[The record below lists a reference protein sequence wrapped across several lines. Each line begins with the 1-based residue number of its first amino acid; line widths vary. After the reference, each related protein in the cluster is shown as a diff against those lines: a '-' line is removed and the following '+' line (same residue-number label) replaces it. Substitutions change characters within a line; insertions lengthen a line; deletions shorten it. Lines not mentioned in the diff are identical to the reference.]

1 MYKKELSEECIGSQS
16 LPRSTLVTGCI
27 VLSSPFPG
35 EQQQEVTLFSSQ
47 ESTNF
52 FLQDFPH
59 RVIHRGFRLGFVTSQ
74 RLLIG
79 EGRPSQKNPPTVDLL
94 RKPLASHESGA
105 GCGQRQRVYLYCF
118 RQLRTYLTTCSQML
132 SVSGCSPSR
141 CLLFPFGQSFSFKSF
156 GSYILFSLP
165 LLHTTFPAFFF
176 FLHVPKQ
183 IGNTS
188 ALANGSRQKTQRK
201 KRIHCEQDS
210 FLASFFPAHSL
221 LPLSSLSFCCSC
233 LQELPEITS
242 RQCGCILLYCQ
253 ESQRQDYGRFRFHI
267 WAWVQKIPEISEA
280 LKLPFGF

>member
-16 LPRSTLVTGCI
+16 LPCSTLVMGC
-27 VLSSPFPG
+27 VVWSSPFPG

-132 SVSGCSPSR
+132 LVSGCSPSR
-141 CLLFPFGQSFSFKSF
+141 CLLFPFGQSFSFKSL

-176 FLHVPKQ
+176 FCMYQSKSVTLLHQQMVADKRLK
-183 IGNTS
+183 GKREFTV
-188 ALANGSRQKTQRK
+188 SRTVYQP
-201 KRIHCEQDS
+201 
-210 FLASFFPAHSL
+210 LFFPAHSL